1 MSREREFIKNSII
14 LSVGTI
20 FPKFTSIITLPI
32 ITGCLTKTEYGTYDI
47 ITILVSL
54 FLPIATVQ
62 MQAAAFRYLVGVRD
76 NFHEQ
81 KVIITNITLFTIPVC
96 ICALVILY
104 FFLGSIQFVTRILI
118 ILYFLIDTFLIT
130 LRQIARGLEKNTV
143 YSISALINSVL
154 EMVLMAF
161 TLLALKWGLNGAVLS
176 LLTSQFF
183 SAVFVIFRIKL
194 LKYIDVRLFSINQ
207 IKIMISYSWPMIPN
221 SLSSWVMRVSD
232 RIILSLFMGVE
243 ANAIY
248 AVANKLPNMFNIVQ
262 NTFSL
267 AWQENAALTV
277 EDKDSGEYYGKMF
290 DNVYNV
296 FVSIMAMLIAFTP
309 VLFRVLIQGEYEEA
323 YNHMPI
329 LYIGVLFA
337 TMSSYV
343 GGIYI
348 AHMKSKQIGITTT
361 LAAISNFLINIVFVR
376 KIGIYAA
383 SLSTTISYF
392 GLALFRMIDVQ
403 KIQKIRFNYI
413 RITVLTLLL
422 VLMSAVCFMR
432 NPILN
437 LVNIAVSIIIAI
449 YLNKSIVFAFVR
461 KAKQKIM
468 K

>member
-1 MSREREFIKNSII
+1 MNREKEFVKNSAI
-14 LSVGTI
+14 LSIGTI
-20 FPKFTSIITLPI
+20 LPKLTSIITLPI
-32 ITGCLTKTEYGTYDI
+32 ITGCLTQSEYGTYDI

-76 NFHEQ
+76 DLHEQ
-81 KVIITNITLFTIPVC
+81 KVVISNITLFTVPVC
-96 ICALVILY
+96 IGALL
-104 FFLGSIQFVTRILI
+104 
-118 ILYFLIDTFLIT
+118 ILYFLLGSITPITRLLIVIYFFIDTILIT
-130 LRQIARGLEKNTV
+130 LRQIARGLAKNAV
-143 YSISALINSVL
+143 YSTSAVINSIL
-154 EMVLMAF
+154 EMGLMAI
-161 TLLALKWGLNGAVLS
+161 TLSVLKLGLNGAVMS
-176 LLTSQFF
+176 LLISQFV
-183 SAVFVIFRIKL
+183 SAAFVFIRINL
-194 LKYIDVRLFSINQ
+194 LKYIDCKLFSIDE
-207 IKIMISYSWPMIPN
+207 IKKLIAYSWPMIPN

-232 RIILSLFMGVE
+232 RLILSWFMGVE

-296 FVSIMAMLIAFTP
+296 FVGIMALLIAFTP
-309 VLFRVLIQGEYEEA
+309 VLFRILIRGEYEEA

-337 TMSSYV
+337 TISSYV

-361 LAAISNFLINIVFVR
+361 LAAVSNFLLNIIFVR

-403 KIQKIRFNYI
+403 KIQKIRFNFI
-413 RITVLTLLL
+413 RIIGLTLLL

-432 NPILN
+432 ITMLDLINM
-437 LVNIAVSIIIAI
+437 ATSIIVAT
-449 YLNKSIVFAFVR
+449 YLNRIIVFSVI
-461 KAKQKIM
+461 KKVKQKIM